1 MADRFIPDNDA
12 QKFTTIKGRKELM
25 RNYNGIY
32 AGTNADGEKVQLS
45 VASDKVELTTLQS
58 NGWVRVNF
66 YNAEGLP
73 CGETFDG
80 KWC

>member
-1 MADRFIPDNDA
+1 M
-12 QKFTTIKGRKELM
+12 Q
-25 RNYNGIY
+25 NYNGIY
-32 AGTNADGEKVQLS
+32 AGTNADGETVLLS
-45 VASDKVELTTLQS
+45 VTSDKMELTTLQS

-66 YNAEGLP
+66 YDAEGLP